1 MKIRIF
7 ATGADGVFKAGM
19 TDLDVDNRV
28 GLATLGL
35 AASYLRKGVIA
46 FLFDEAPLDPRR
58 VISVTEVGEAR
69 SLLTV
74 GDAGDYRI
82 DLFVED
88 ELVNAAHP
96 ARLDEA
102 LEDAYDMAFDYS

>member
-7 ATGADGVFKAGM
+7 ATGADGTFKAGM
-19 TDLDVDNRV
+19 TDLDVDTRV

-35 AASYLRKGVIA
+35 AASYLPLGAVA
-46 FLFDEAPLDPRR
+46 FVFDEAPLDPRR
-58 VISVTEVGEAR
+58 VISVTEVGVAR
-69 SLLTV
+69 SLLTI

-82 DLFVED
+82 DVFVED

-96 ARLDEA
+96 ARLAEA
-102 LEDAYDMAFDYS
+102 VQDAYDMAFDYS